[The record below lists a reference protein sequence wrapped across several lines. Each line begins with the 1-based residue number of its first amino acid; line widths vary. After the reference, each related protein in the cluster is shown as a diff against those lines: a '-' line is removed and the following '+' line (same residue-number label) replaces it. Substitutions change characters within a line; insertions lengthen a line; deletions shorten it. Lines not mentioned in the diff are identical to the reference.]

1 VSLRLA
7 LELAGFAAVLAAD
20 AFGLVPLSLTVGL
33 LPAVW
38 LLMRLA
44 REPWAAVG
52 WSRPARLD
60 RTLLLGAAT
69 GVAMELLAVHVTT
82 PWISGLFGVEP
93 DYSGFEFVRGNLA
106 ALAVILVLSW
116 LLAAFGEEFCFRG
129 FLMHRLARVLGGG
142 RAAWVLAL
150 LLASVVFGWMHSE
163 QRLSGAVQEG
173 LSGLL
178 LGLLYLGAGRNLVLP
193 MVAHGTSNSLAFALI
208 YLGRYP
214 GQT

>member
-1 VSLRLA
+1 MSLRLA
-7 LELAGFAAVLAAD
+7 LELAGFAAVIAAD

-44 REPWAAVG
+44 REPWAAIG
-52 WSRPARLD
+52 WSRPARLG
-60 RTLLLGAAT
+60 RTLLLGIAV
-69 GVAMELLAVHVTT
+69 GLGLELLAVHVTT

-93 DYSGFEFVRGNLA
+93 DYSDFEFVRGNLA
-106 ALAVILVLSW
+106 ALGVILVLNW

-129 FLMHRLARVLGGG
+129 FLMHRLARVFGGG

-178 LGLLYLGAGRNLVLP
+178 LGALYLGAGRNLVLP
-193 MVAHGTSNSLAFALI
+193 MVAHGMSNSLAFALI